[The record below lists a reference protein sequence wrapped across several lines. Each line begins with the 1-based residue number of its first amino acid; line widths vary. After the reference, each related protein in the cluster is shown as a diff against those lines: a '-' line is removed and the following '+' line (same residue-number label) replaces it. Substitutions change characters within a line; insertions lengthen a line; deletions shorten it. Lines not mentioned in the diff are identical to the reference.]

1 MFVYLYVSVL
11 PDYLK
16 NNLDIIFINPNP
28 SLHSAWSGR
37 YFDGPGEQFWDA
49 LFNAGVYKEN
59 IFFTEGGG
67 VDFLLRHSTTAD
79 LWTIGRN
86 SIFSGGTVY
95 HAVGPAFIPS
105 ILTFKSFKVF
115 QNFCLS

>member
-1 MFVYLYVSVL
+1 MYTYLCSVL

-49 LFNAGVYKEN
+49 LFNAGLYKEN
-59 IFFTEGGG
+59 IFLPRGGG
-67 VDFLLRHSTTAD
+67 GRFL
-79 LWTIGRN
+79 IK
-86 SIFSGGTVY
+86 
-95 HAVGPAFIPS
+95 
-105 ILTFKSFKVF
+105 TFNYCGSLD
-115 QNFCLS
+115 NR